1 MADPTYSYP
10 PASEPGPINDSRY
23 KSIPII
29 EDSDG
34 TFHNISD
41 GSPMPTKDSGSP
53 SDGSNTLT
61 TPLGSGATFTGEWE
75 QNNQPDVMV
84 SLQTDTSGT
93 LYFEF
98 SVDGTNAS
106 VFPIEGFK
114 ITSGIHEFHTAIKGP
129 RYFRVRFVND
139 AFTPTY
145 MRLYTYFG
153 QFRAPS
159 TPLNAPLQ
167 IDSDGIA
174 TRPTDFQD
182 EVKRGRR
189 VGVTGWNK
197 FGYRLDVPNNTTA
210 CIWPAIPLLPT
221 FLTSAS
227 TFTVTYNSTTDG
239 SGTTGATELVFIYI
253 DDDGLPA
260 TSTHTLGSDGSDV
273 TSFSGLGINRI
284 AVTAAGSAG
293 FNTNDITV
301 TATTGATVQAVVPAE
316 NSITQQAIFFVG
328 ANHVAIA
335 PWLTIEM
342 AALDKDKALVLL
354 GYTWNRTSGVRTE
367 VFRGSIDRSLD
378 LHRQIFDPIK
388 FRLEANSVLYFIGT
402 TSGHNS
408 VLDMSCRFSL
418 NEYQLT

>member
-1 MADPTYSYP
+1 MAVAENPKERGSNYGG
-10 PASEPGPINDSRY
+10 ENDGFRVQY
-23 KSIPII
+23 
-29 EDSDG
+29 SDG
-34 TFHNISD
+34 TWGFVQAVA
-41 GSPMPTKDSGSP
+41 SGTGVQS
-53 SDGSNTLT
+53 SVNTSVI
-61 TPLGSGATFTGEWE
+61 PVSASGTFTGEWE
-75 QNNQPDVMV
+75 QNNQADVMV

-106 VFPIEGFK
+106 VFPIEGFEV
-114 ITSGIHEFHTAIKGP
+114 TSGIHEFHTAVKGP

-153 QFRAPS
+153 QFRSPS
-159 TPLNAPLQ
+159 TPLNASLQ
-167 IDSDGIA
+167 IDSDGVA

-182 EVKRGRR
+182 EVKRGKR

-210 CIWPAIPLLPT
+210 CIWPATPLLPT

-239 SGTTGATELVFIYI
+239 SGTTGATELLFTYI

-301 TATTGATVQAVVPAE
+301 TATTGATVQAIVPAE
-316 NSITQQAIFFVG
+316 GSITQQAIFFVG

-342 AALDKDKALVLL
+342 AALDKDKALALV
-354 GYTWNRTSGVRTE
+354 GYAWNRTSGVRTE

-388 FRLEANSVLYFIGT
+388 FRLEPNSVLYFVGT

-408 VLDMSCRFSL
+408 VVDMFCRFSL
-418 NEYQLT
+418 NEYQDT